1 MRICVLGQGYVGL
14 PLALRA
20 AAAGHTVTGYEPDR
34 RRCES
39 LAAGSSYIED
49 IGSNRLR
56 DALSSGA
63 YIPTSDPRDLK
74 GFDVAVITVPT
85 PLTDRAPDLS
95 CVREAGE
102 LLGALLEPGATVVL
116 ESTTYPGTTRD
127 VLIPLLEQGSG
138 LVAGRDFHVGFSP
151 ERIDPGNS
159 AWTLENTPKIV
170 AGLTESC
177 LARVKA
183 FYDSVTEVT
192 VPASGLEEAELAKV
206 FENTYRHV
214 NIALVNELSRMAH
227 TLGVDVWHTLDLA
240 ATKPFGFA
248 KFLPGPGVGGHC
260 LPIDPVYLSHHVKAR
275 HGQTFRLIELAQD
288 INESQPD
295 YVVRR
300 LQDALN
306 RRFRR
311 SVHGARIL
319 ALGAAYKP
327 GTADARQ
334 SPAVQVI
341 DRLRAMGADVTVVD
355 PYLSDGGSTS
365 IPFSAGT
372 GADTGVGADTRA
384 GADTEAGTGVEADT
398 RTGAAVSVADF
409 DAVVLLTSHG
419 EFDLARVA
427 SEAAYVLDTR
437 GVMERAP
444 HVERL

>member
-1 MRICVLGQGYVGL
+1 MHICVLGQGYVGL
-14 PLALRA
+14 PLAMRA
-20 AAAGHTVTGYEPDR
+20 AEAGHIVTGYEPDR
-34 RRCES
+34 KRCES

-49 IGSNRLR
+49 IDSDRLR
-56 DALSSGA
+56 RALRSGA
-63 YIPTSDPRDLK
+63 YTPSSDPEDVK
-74 GFDVAVITVPT
+74 GFNVAVITVPT

-95 CVREAGE
+95 CVREAARV
-102 LLGALLEPGATVVL
+102 LAARIEPGATVVL
-116 ESTTYPGTTRD
+116 ESTTHPGTTRE
-127 VLIPLLEQGSG
+127 VLIPLLEEGSG

-151 ERIDPGNS
+151 ERIDPGN
-159 AWTLENTPKIV
+159 ADWRLENTPKIV
-170 AGLTESC
+170 SGLTDAC
-177 LARVKA
+177 LQRVKA

-227 TLGVDVWHTLDLA
+227 TLGVDVWHTLELA
-240 ATKPFGFA
+240 ATKPFGFT

-260 LPIDPVYLSHHVKAR
+260 LPIDPVYLSHHVKTR

-300 LQDALN
+300 LQDSLN

-355 PYLSDGGSTS
+355 PYLQDDDCQA
-365 IPFSAGT
+365 IPF
-372 GADTGVGADTRA
+372 ADEGSGI
-384 GADTEAGTGVEADT
+384 
-398 RTGAAVSVADF
+398 SVADF
-409 DAVVLLTSHG
+409 DAVVVLTPHD
-419 EFDLARVA
+419 EFDLAQLA
-427 SEAAYVLDTR
+427 DEAAYVLDTR
-437 GVMERAP
+437 GVMPAAP

>member
-1 MRICVLGQGYVGL
+1 MHICVLGQGYVGL
-14 PLALRA
+14 PLALQA
-20 AAAGHTVTGYEPDR
+20 AEAGHIVTGYEPDQ

-49 IGSNRLR
+49 IESTRLQR
-56 DALSSGA
+56 VLSSGA
-63 YIPTSDPRDLK
+63 YTPSSDPKDLK

-85 PLTDRAPDLS
+85 PLTDRSPDLS
-95 CVREAGE
+95 CVREAGRT
-102 LLGALLEPGATVVL
+102 LATWIEPGATVVL
-116 ESTTYPGTTRD
+116 ESTTHPGTTRD
-127 VLIPLLEQGSG
+127 VLVPLLEMGSG

-151 ERIDPGNS
+151 ERIDPGN
-159 AWTLENTPKIV
+159 AEWRLENTPKIV
-170 AGLTESC
+170 AGLTDAC
-177 LARVKA
+177 LQRVKA

-192 VPASGLEEAELAKV
+192 VPASGVEEAELAKV

-227 TLGVDVWHTLDLA
+227 ILGVDVWNTLDLA
-240 ATKPFGFA
+240 ATKPFGFT

-260 LPIDPVYLSHHVKAR
+260 LPIDPVYLSHHVKTQ

-300 LQDALN
+300 LQDSLS

-311 SVHGARIL
+311 SVHGARVL

-355 PYLSDGGSTS
+355 PYLGDGGCQA
-365 IPFSAGT
+365 IPF
-372 GADTGVGADTRA
+372 
-384 GADTEAGTGVEADT
+384 
-398 RTGAAVSVADF
+398 AAEESGISVADF
-409 DAVVLLTSHG
+409 HAVVVLTPHG
-419 EFDLARVA
+419 QFDLEQLAA
-427 SEAAYVLDTR
+427 EAAYVLDTR
-437 GVMERAP
+437 GVMPAAE
-444 HVERL
+444 HIERL

>member
-1 MRICVLGQGYVGL
+1 
-14 PLALRA
+14 
-20 AAAGHTVTGYEPDR
+20 
-34 RRCES
+34 
-39 LAAGSSYIED
+39 
-49 IGSNRLR
+49 
-56 DALSSGA
+56 
-63 YIPTSDPRDLK
+63 
-74 GFDVAVITVPT
+74 
-85 PLTDRAPDLS
+85 
-95 CVREAGE
+95 
-102 LLGALLEPGATVVL
+102 L
-116 ESTTYPGTTRD
+116 ESTTHPGTTRD
-127 VLIPLLEQGSG
+127 LLIPLLEEGSG
-138 LVAGRDFHVGFSP
+138 LVAGQDFHVGFSP
-151 ERIDPGNS
+151 ERIDPGN
-159 AWTLENTPKIV
+159 ADWRLENTPKIV
-170 AGLTESC
+170 AGLTDAC
-177 LARVKA
+177 LRQVKA

-227 TLGVDVWHTLDLA
+227 TLGVDVWHTLELA
-240 ATKPFGFA
+240 ATKPFGFT

-300 LQDALN
+300 LQDSLS

-341 DRLRAMGADVTVVD
+341 DRLRTMGADVTVVD
-355 PYLSDGGSTS
+355 PYLSDGGSRE
-365 IPFSAGT
+365 IPF
-372 GADTGVGADTRA
+372 
-384 GADTEAGTGVEADT
+384 
-398 RTGAAVSVADF
+398 AAVEDGTSVADF
-409 DAVVLLTSHG
+409 DAVVLLTPHG
-419 EFDLARVA
+419 EFDLTQLAA
-427 SEAAYVLDTR
+427 EAAYVLDTR
-437 GVMERAP
+437 GVMATAP